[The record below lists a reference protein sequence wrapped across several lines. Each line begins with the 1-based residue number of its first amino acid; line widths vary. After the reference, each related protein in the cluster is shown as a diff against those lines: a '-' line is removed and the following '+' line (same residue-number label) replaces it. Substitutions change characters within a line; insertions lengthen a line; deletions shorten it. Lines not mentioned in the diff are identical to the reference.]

1 MRFGALSACGCLSR
15 GCLCPANRF
24 ARLFGRR
31 HALSVMSLL
40 ANRGTSRFGELR
52 AHLRRASTSTLSAI
66 LRDLSREGFVV
77 RLVYAEKPPRVEYK
91 LSGAGGEVARTL
103 LRLRRLYSS

>member
-1 MRFGALSACGCLSR
+1 
-15 GCLCPANRF
+15 
-24 ARLFGRR
+24 
-31 HALSVMSLL
+31 MSLL